1 MVRFQIAFLCTLL
14 CSFTLTAQDR
24 SLKKVR
30 HLDQLLGESKF
41 DSLLRFEREC
51 ALEFH
56 KLINQYRKDN
66 RRKVLVW
73 NDSLWLAAR
82 NHTDYLI
89 YNTVFDHSQDSKRP
103 LYSGVSPTERCKFV
117 FDKSNVDY
125 ACGENIAL
133 NYIGASNAVDAA
145 NLVFEQWKESKG
157 HNENMLSATYNEHG
171 MAMRIVLDEDHKQ
184 GSFKT
189 AYFTDLFA
197 QAYRKASQGNFAQ
210 NTMVSEATYAYDYKA
225 TSNNN
230 PTKIG
235 TTLIKK
241 ELGNAFYYTK
251 VQDFM
256 AGNAKRNTE
265 LAKKTAKRNA
275 EFLAA
280 FSKNREHM
288 KEMKAQNWY
297 TYSTCMEVPG
307 NVIQKISGKYK
318 NRFTAA
324 VVAFK
329 PDKFNITE
337 IAASV
342 FHQWKATI
350 TPDAVKYAYHVA
362 LKRKGDHYIVCA
374 ALEQVL

>member
-56 KLINQYRKDN
+56 KLINQYCKDN

-145 NLVFEQWKESKG
+145 NDNCIVFSRVTPVAGSIAPDNLLPTSAISGVQTLGAYYYCDNDNNGSVNIG
-157 HNENMLSATYNEHG
+157 DTYTLISTFTATINMLHFYE
-171 MAMRIVLDEDHKQ
+171 K
-184 GSFKT
+184 
-189 AYFTDLFA
+189 FT
-197 QAYRKASQGNFAQ
+197 
-210 NTMVSEATYAYDYKA
+210 
-225 TSNNN
+225 
-230 PTKIG
+230 
-235 TTLIKK
+235 
-241 ELGNAFYYTK
+241 
-251 VQDFM
+251 
-256 AGNAKRNTE
+256 
-265 LAKKTAKRNA
+265 
-275 EFLAA
+275 
-280 FSKNREHM
+280 
-288 KEMKAQNWY
+288 
-297 TYSTCMEVPG
+297 
-307 NVIQKISGKYK
+307 
-318 NRFTAA
+318 
-324 VVAFK
+324 
-329 PDKFNITE
+329 
-337 IAASV
+337 
-342 FHQWKATI
+342 
-350 TPDAVKYAYHVA
+350 
-362 LKRKGDHYIVCA
+362 
-374 ALEQVL
+374 